1 MNKKY
6 SEMNEFDKIIMS
18 HQYDNDDIAELSNL
32 RKQKWKV
39 QYIEREKKPSKYL
52 SEERIPIIL
61 RYLVIEDVSNKQWF
75 IYDSDISRT
84 YFIDFGEY
92 TLFLSL
98 IHI

>member
-39 QYIEREKKPSKYL
+39 QYIERKKNHL
-52 SEERIPIIL
+52 NI
-61 RYLVIEDVSNKQWF
+61 
-75 IYDSDISRT
+75 
-84 YFIDFGEY
+84 
-92 TLFLSL
+92 
-98 IHI
+98 